1 MIALS
6 EPKFQ
11 ENEKN
16 ISSNVL
22 KTNWVSTSGPFVKKF
37 ENIDKKEKLSTLL
50 LVSLQQVDLYL

>member
-11 ENEKN
+11 ENEK
-16 ISSNVL
+16 ISPRCL

-37 ENIDKKEKLSTLL
+37 ENMNKLPKLSTQLL
-50 LVSLQQVDLYL
+50 SV